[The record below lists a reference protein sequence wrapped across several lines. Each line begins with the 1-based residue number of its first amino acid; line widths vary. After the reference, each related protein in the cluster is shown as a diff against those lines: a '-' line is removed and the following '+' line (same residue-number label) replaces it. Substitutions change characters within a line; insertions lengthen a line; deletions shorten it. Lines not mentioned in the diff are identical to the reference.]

1 MKKKFL
7 ICQYSHIEGYPPT
20 FNAINILA
28 QEGHKIQVL
37 ARKDLE
43 TKWTYS
49 ENVTL
54 NFIGNYKDRF
64 EFEKTSK
71 LHKIKEFFSYL
82 KLMRKLIK
90 KTKPEIVLLYDNI
103 PLMAYRLIRLF
114 VSSKHKVWYHNHD
127 IHYLKDYKKYS
138 LPYFAYFSLK
148 KSFRFIDFFSL
159 PSIERLK
166 YFNLKKYKGKQAIL
180 PNFPPKYLYKYE
192 KSDKPK
198 GTIKLVYPGSNIS
211 HMHGIEEI
219 IPILNK
225 IINEKKITLHL
236 IGTIKPNLKK
246 KFLEI
251 AKKHKTTKQIF
262 FIDRIPYTEMQQEIT
277 KYDIGIAINKP
288 LNITYETGGTAANKI
303 YEYPASGLPSILFDN
318 KHYRNYFSKY
328 EWAFFSNLSEQNI
341 VDCINDID
349 INYINLSKK
358 AREDY
363 LNDFNF
369 EKSFKKTLGVFI

>member
-20 FNAINILA
+20 FNAINILD

-127 IHYLKDYKKYS
+127 NHFLKDYVK
-138 LPYFAYFSLK
+138 F
-148 KSFRFIDFFSL
+148 
-159 PSIERLK
+159 
-166 YFNLKKYKGKQAIL
+166 
-180 PNFPPKYLYKYE
+180 
-192 KSDKPK
+192 
-198 GTIKLVYPGSNIS
+198 
-211 HMHGIEEI
+211 
-219 IPILNK
+219 
-225 IINEKKITLHL
+225 TL
-236 IGTIKPNLKK
+236 
-246 KFLEI
+246 
-251 AKKHKTTKQIF
+251 
-262 FIDRIPYTEMQQEIT
+262 
-277 KYDIGIAINKP
+277 
-288 LNITYETGGTAANKI
+288 
-303 YEYPASGLPSILFDN
+303 
-318 KHYRNYFSKY
+318 NYFGY
-328 EWAFFSNLSEQNI
+328 FL
-341 VDCINDID
+341 
-349 INYINLSKK
+349 
-358 AREDY
+358 
-363 LNDFNF
+363 
-369 EKSFKKTLGVFI
+369 